1 MGVISCKN
9 CQCNKKEDEQ
19 KGELDIEGQQKEK
32 IKETPGQFK
41 NEDEKNDNLEIIGN
55 NDENG
60 KDFISK
66 SQGENKGKDLASC
79 KSQSKMS
86 IEIHE
91 DKIYQAKNQFI
102 NDQINENENEMMS
115 NNEEDIQNNNL
126 NNSKDNNEQ
135 AIENGKN
142 IEIEKAKEN
151 YFSND
156 SNNIN
161 NIKTNALS
169 PPNNNNINENEFS
182 SANRNP
188 EVLNES
194 QVNNFQIDNLKKNP
208 DQSTLEIAKIEFGID
223 NKNDLSIEDQKL
235 YEEAKQN
242 LNQFYPPEKNEV
254 KQIQKKLKKISLAT
268 LLPKSKINEI
278 NLNENTLVF
287 HGELKKLVNYEINA
301 HRPQMY
307 SSRFCTLT
315 PKFFKYFKSKEQ
327 FLKNLKPQCMLPIN
341 QITRINFAKVKKNSK
356 KIDHIII
363 CNKLGI
369 IKNKNK
375 VLMDKFF
382 ANLNETSF
390 VASPETNES
399 LIIFTSEI
407 EEFMLKWFLLIQFFI
422 EREKEKEKHN

>member
-66 SQGENKGKDLASC
+66 SQGENKGKDLVSC

-169 PPNNNNINENEFS
+169 PPNINKINENEFS
-182 SANRNP
+182 SANKNP

-208 DQSTLEIAKIEFGID
+208 EQSTLEIAKIEFGID
-223 NKNDLSIEDQKL
+223 NKNDLSLEDQKL

-315 PKFFKYFKSKEQ
+315 PNFFKYFKSKEQ
-327 FLKNLKPQCMLPIN
+327 FLKNLKPQCTLPIN

>member
-223 NKNDLSIEDQKL
+223 NKNDLSLEDQKL

-327 FLKNLKPQCMLPIN
+327 FLKNLKPQCTLPIN

-407 EEFMLKWFLLIQFFI
+407 EEFMLKWFKLIQFFI
-422 EREKEKEKHN
+422 ERETEKEKHN